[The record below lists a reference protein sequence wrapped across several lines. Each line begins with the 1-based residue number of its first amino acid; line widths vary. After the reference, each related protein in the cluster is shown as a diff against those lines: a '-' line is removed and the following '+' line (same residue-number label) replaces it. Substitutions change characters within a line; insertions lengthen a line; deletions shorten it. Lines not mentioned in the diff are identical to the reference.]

1 MIPDWSGIGSWLSR
15 IDMYWGS
22 ALIDE
27 DWLELACIG
36 MDWPRLAD
44 WKIVIERGYWVWNDP
59 ILTLDWHWIGA
70 GLTWDRCSVCNGLDP
85 NWHWMVT
92 GWLEFRP
99 SIRLGTIPYGG
110 PVPRLSRQMSSDWA
124 EIDIGL
130 ARIGIWLA
138 WKIFMELLLALCRPL
153 LRHLALLC

>member
-1 MIPDWSGIGSWLSR
+1 
-15 IDMYWGS
+15 MYWGS

-44 WKIVIERGYWVWNDP
+44 WKIVVELGYRVWNDP

-85 NWHWMVT
+85 NWH
-92 GWLEFRP
+92 
-99 SIRLGTIPYGG
+99 
-110 PVPRLSRQMSSDWA
+110 
-124 EIDIGL
+124 
-130 ARIGIWLA
+130 
-138 WKIFMELLLALCRPL
+138 
-153 LRHLALLC
+153 